1 MLHRL
6 LQISTS
12 SCGSMI
18 YSLKFDCK
26 KCTAAPDLLFV
37 YLVCMCAHCSRAWR
51 CFWTRGASQSPWTTS
66 YLLPLS
72 LTSIKSSRS
81 AGKTTFFFFFLH
93 PAIYVC
99 VCVCYMQ
106 HTNVGWF
113 INYLNCFLLALL
125 STTGGSWPIWQ
136 ICWIIAN
143 SCSLIISSKDADCLF
158 LNLFTF

>member
-1 MLHRL
+1 MALWFTVWNL
-6 LQISTS
+6 IVKNVQQPL
-12 SCGSMI
+12 I
-18 YSLKFDCK
+18 YCLCI
-26 KCTAAPDLLFV
+26 LFV
-37 YLVCMCAHCSRAWR
+37 CVRTAVVHDDVSGLEERPRAP
-51 CFWTRGASQSPWTTS
+51 GQH
-66 YLLPLS
+66 
-72 LTSIKSSRS
+72 LTCCLWVWHPSSHQGVQVRQL
-81 AGKTTFFFFFLH
+81 FFFFFASCH
-93 PAIYVC
+93 MC